1 VHGDGTSHRSFLYV
15 EDVAEAFDVVL
26 HKVGSLSQRQAW
38 VCEQQTHLTVLGA
51 ENHS

>member
-26 HKVGSLSQRQAW
+26 HKVSTCSHSTPAC
-38 VCEQQTHLTVLGA
+38 VCSADTPMA
-51 ENHS
+51 RFAFKF